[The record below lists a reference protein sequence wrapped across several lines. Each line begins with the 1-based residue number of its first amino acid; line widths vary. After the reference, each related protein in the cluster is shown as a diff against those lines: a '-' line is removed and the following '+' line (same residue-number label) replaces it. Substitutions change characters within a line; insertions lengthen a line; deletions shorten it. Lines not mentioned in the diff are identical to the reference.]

1 MIVLRY
7 KDATELVQNWIKW
20 QSGGCYSDIGKNR
33 EGKILRQMYKS
44 IAFSKIKPHFD

>member
-20 QSGGCYSDIGKNR
+20 QSGGCYSGIGKDR
-33 EGKILRQMYKS
+33 EGKILRQMHNT
-44 IAFSKIKPHFD
+44 IAFSTIKPHFD